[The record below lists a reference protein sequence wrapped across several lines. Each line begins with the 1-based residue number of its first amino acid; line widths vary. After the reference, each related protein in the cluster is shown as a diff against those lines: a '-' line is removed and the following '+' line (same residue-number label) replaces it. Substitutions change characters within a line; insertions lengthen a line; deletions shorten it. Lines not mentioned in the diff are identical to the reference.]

1 MDMDER
7 TFNSAAKERNARKTV
22 ARKTVALRLEGCF
35 SFAGTSD
42 APRPSDEGGIKEL

>member
-7 TFNSAAKERNARKTV
+7 AFNSAAKERK